1 MNNLYH
7 SIRSTEDATVYR
19 CNSLYMKRLREMV
32 GRDVLALTDRT
43 TTNSIYLCMTEIQ
56 NKIYLQ
62 VLFKSAKNN

>member
-7 SIRSTEDATVYR
+7 SIRSTEDATVF
-19 CNSLYMKRLREMV
+19 NSLYMKRLREMV